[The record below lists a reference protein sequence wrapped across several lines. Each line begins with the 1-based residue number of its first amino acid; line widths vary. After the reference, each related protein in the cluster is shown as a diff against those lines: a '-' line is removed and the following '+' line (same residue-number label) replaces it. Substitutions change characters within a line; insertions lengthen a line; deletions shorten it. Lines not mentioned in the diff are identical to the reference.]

1 MQINGAIFDLDG
13 TILDSMEMWLN
24 AGELFLN
31 SLGIKAKKNL
41 GAVLLQMNVEEGAFF
56 IQKEYKLNLSV
67 KEIIEGTASVVK
79 KTYTEK
85 IQPKPGVQKLLDLLL
100 YHQLNNVNNNFQLKI
115 IKYKCQLENYKKL

>member
-85 IQPKPGVQKLLDLLL
+85 IQPKAWRSKTFRIAFQK
-100 YHQLNNVNNNFQLKI
+100 
-115 IKYKCQLENYKKL
+115 

>member
-85 IQPKPGVQKLLDLLL
+85 IHPKPGVRKLLELFSK
-100 YHQLNNVNNNFQLKI
+100 NKI
-115 IKYKCQLENYKKL
+115 PCVILTDRKSVV

>member
-79 KTYTEK
+79 KLTRKKYSRSLAFK
-85 IQPKPGVQKLLDLLL
+85 
-100 YHQLNNVNNNFQLKI
+100 NF
-115 IKYKCQLENYKKL
+115 

>member
-1 MQINGAIFDLDG
+1 MSFSRKLLFFALDVRNIVLYNLYMQINGAIFDLDG

-85 IQPKPGVQKLLDLLL
+85 IQPKAWRSKTFRIAFQK
-100 YHQLNNVNNNFQLKI
+100 
-115 IKYKCQLENYKKL
+115 